1 MDEFRK
7 KWHENKKFR
16 AQIKLL
22 GYFLFIIMVS
32 LFARTLNTNTPIIPE
47 EDKKENKSTTDV
59 ISIPEKYDLE
69 MTVLYNDETYKFTQN
84 KTTLQESITKETPQ
98 GITYY
103 LYKDNQYYQNKAGT
117 YLVTTKEDVYS
128 PIEKN
133 YLDLENINLYLS
145 KATIENHQYLI
156 PIKEIILGNDTDEY
170 FIITINN
177 NKIDIDY
184 TPLAKKFSSDIDK
197 LNVKINLT
205 EIK

>member
-145 KATIENHQYLI
+145 KATIENRQYLI